1 MFDNRAARKTLSR
14 RSRIAGSAACV
25 GAALITVGI
34 GVQSATASAATGS
47 PGHAATARTAGLAK
61 PGSAKPD
68 LAEPGL
74 GSADLVQ
81 SEDFFQQGLGPVSAT
96 VDLTGNQALSACSG
110 EETMRVLTKGKAA
123 AYADEIW
130 TFDTSGSLLTESV
143 ADGSTSKSAA
153 TYEKQLNALVR
164 DCQDEPA
171 GHWYYGP
178 GQVLTVTGGEGT
190 WYPSFSGDG
199 VVSGGAAVI
208 RSGHRIGIVELVGQP
223 SDDPGYMEGITA
235 VALNRLAF

>member
-1 MFDNRAARKTLSR
+1 MFDNRAARKKFSR

-25 GAALITVGI
+25 AAALITVGI
-34 GVQSATASAATGS
+34 GVQSATASAVPRS
-47 PGHAATARTAGLAK
+47 PGHAATARTAA
-61 PGSAKPD
+61 

-81 SEDFFQQGLGPVSAT
+81 SEDFFQQGLAPVSAT

-110 EETMRVLTKGKAA
+110 EETMRMLTKGKAA
-123 AYADEIW
+123 AYADEVW
-130 TFDTSGSLLTESV
+130 TFDTSDSLLTESV

-153 TYEKQLNALVR
+153 SYEKQLNALVR

-171 GHWYYGP
+171 GHWHYGP
-178 GQVLTVTGGEGT
+178 GQVLTVAAGEGT
-190 WYPSFSGDG
+190 WYPSITGDG
-199 VVSGGAAVI
+199 VVSGGVAVI

-223 SDDPGYMEGITA
+223 SDDPGYMQGITA
-235 VALNRLAF
+235 AAVNRLAL